1 MSEEDS
7 KKLISGFIQKLDDAQ
22 KDSLMRTILVRT
34 GSLDSESEPLLQRLR
49 PILEAVDQ
57 LGKPDPDFDLK
68 AYLDENYEEM

>member
-1 MSEEDS
+1 MSEEDL

-22 KDSLMRTILVRT
+22 KDSLLRTILVRT